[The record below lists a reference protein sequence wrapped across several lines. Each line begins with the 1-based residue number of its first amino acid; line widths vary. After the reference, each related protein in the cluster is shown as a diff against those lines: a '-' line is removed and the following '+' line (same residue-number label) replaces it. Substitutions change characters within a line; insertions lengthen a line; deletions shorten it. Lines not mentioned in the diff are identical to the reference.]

1 MLGER
6 EITVHRQSGEVP
18 AAAEADTPMRGA
30 EPLSRIELQRLE
42 RERILRQQ
50 LVQNLVEQ
58 HVLEETAPA
67 AVAERLRSEAVLRT
81 LYEKLGEQ
89 AARSETL
96 GDRDGVEQL
105 AEHHYETDR
114 VTRELLYQNAHYDG
128 GEETPPVSVA
138 DTQAAAELIERELR
152 EIDRRNRERE
162 TYFRTLQQTERMQVQ
177 TQQADTK
184 RTMRDAM
191 RALEQPELVLRELQE
206 TGEQSEKTRTPAA
219 LEHILQGVDPATR
232 QILETV
238 LQYEKNPEAAL
249 ADGKIQRSNLG
260 MLHADT
266 AKFRDEPAV
275 ILHREKPVME
285 EHFTQLTAEEIRVF
299 EQFRE
304 QPQQPRQTRRQGQ
317 WDKAPI
323 VLRRQ
328 DNTAMEELVERLEEQ
343 RVRQQE
349 NRTIYEESVRN
360 TTVRTELEDQMRSVV
375 THSTEDIT
383 ELINRTMARQMN
395 TITDQVYR
403 QMERKL
409 QTERSRRG
417 RF

>member
-1 MLGER
+1 M
-6 EITVHRQSGEVP
+6 
-18 AAAEADTPMRGA
+18 
-30 EPLSRIELQRLE
+30 
-42 RERILRQQ
+42 
-50 LVQNLVEQ
+50 
-58 HVLEETAPA
+58 
-67 AVAERLRSEAVLRT
+67 
-81 LYEKLGEQ
+81 
-89 AARSETL
+89 
-96 GDRDGVEQL
+96 
-105 AEHHYETDR
+105 
-114 VTRELLYQNAHYDG
+114 
-128 GEETPPVSVA
+128 
-138 DTQAAAELIERELR
+138 
-152 EIDRRNRERE
+152 
-162 TYFRTLQQTERMQVQ
+162 
-177 TQQADTK
+177 
-184 RTMRDAM
+184 
-191 RALEQPELVLRELQE
+191 
-206 TGEQSEKTRTPAA
+206 
-219 LEHILQGVDPATR
+219 DPATR

-275 ILHREKPVME
+275 ILHREQPTVE

-323 VLRRQ
+323 VMRRQ

-349 NRTIYEESVRN
+349 NRNVYQENVHS
-360 TTVRTELEDQMRSVV
+360 TTVRTDLEDQTRSVV
-375 THSTEDIT
+375 AHSTEDIT
-383 ELINRTMARQMN
+383 ELVNRTMARQIN